1 MSIDDPDQEQVDLE
15 DARMQLEA
23 DEVAQHLS
31 RRAGASRY
39 CERARVVDTLL
50 GRLA

>member
-1 MSIDDPDQEQVDLE
+1 MPIDDPDQEQADLE

-39 CERARVVDTLL
+39 CERAHVVDTLL